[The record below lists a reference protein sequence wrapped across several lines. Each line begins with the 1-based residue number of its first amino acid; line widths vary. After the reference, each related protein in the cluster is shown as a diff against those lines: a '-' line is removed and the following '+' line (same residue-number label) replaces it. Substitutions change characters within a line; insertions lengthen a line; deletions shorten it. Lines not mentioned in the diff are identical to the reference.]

1 MPFALGQRWISD
13 TESDLGLG
21 TVVQVEGRMVTVL
34 FPATG
39 DNRMFSREDAPLTRV
54 IFNPGDVVESHEE
67 WKLTISEVKE
77 QGDIVAYVGT
87 RSDTNET
94 IELRETLLNHNV
106 RFNKPQDRLFA
117 GQIDRLDRFGVRYRS
132 QLLRHKLATSDIL
145 GLQGPR
151 VGLIPHQQWIAHE
164 VGQRFAPRVLLA
176 DEVGLGKTIE
186 AGLIIHQ
193 QLLTGRAERILI
205 IVPDSLRHQWLVE
218 MLRRFNLKFSVF
230 DEERCVEAYA
240 DNDNP
245 FYTEQL
251 IICSMDLLRQKKR
264 LDQAVDADW
273 DLMVVDEA
281 HHLEWSEEAPSRAY
295 KIVEALSDEV
305 PGVLLLTATP
315 DQLGHQSH
323 FARLRLLDP
332 DRFYDYD
339 AFIKEEENYRDVA
352 LAADALISNQA
363 LSTESIN
370 ILTALI
376 SEKDISSSLALI
388 QDDDVADEL
397 KQASRDELL
406 QGLLD
411 RHGTGRVLYR
421 NSRASVKGF
430 PKRIFTAYPH
440 AMPEQYLTAARVNA
454 MMSTSR
460 PGTGIAQL
468 ELKVKQALSPE
479 KIYQAFD
486 SDNAAWWKFDP
497 RVEWLIEF
505 LKEHRREKVLI
516 IASQAETA
524 LSLEEALRTR
534 EGIQATVFHEGMSI
548 IERDKAGAYFAQ
560 EIAGAQALICSEIGS
575 EGRNF
580 QFASHLV
587 LFDLPLNP
595 DLLEQRIG
603 RLDRIG
609 QENDIKIHLPYL
621 KDTAQEKLMNW
632 YHQGLNAFELTCPSG
647 HVLYKTFAAELLALL
662 TISNTSSEDNEQAL
676 THLLSGTQ
684 DKYQELKQAMEQG
697 RDKLLEINS
706 HGGEKAKE
714 LVKRLAARDEDTD
727 LITSVIRLWDIIGVD
742 QEDNGENSII
752 LKPTEHMLYPSYPG
766 LPEDGITVTFNRET
780 ALSRDDIA
788 LITQEHPIVQTALDL
803 VTSSETGT
811 TSVAV
816 LKNKSLP
823 AGTLFLELI
832 YMADASAPKSS
843 QLYRYL
849 PPTPIRVLLDKSG
862 NNLSE
867 KVDYDSFDKQLSAV
881 NRHIGSKLVNA
892 SQVLIHPLLPKA
904 EAVAQVELEKLV
916 NAARESMTTQLTAE
930 LSRLEALKAIN
941 PNIREDE
948 LDYLRDQMQ
957 DLRGYIDDCPLQL
970 DAIRLVLVS
979 HA

>member
-54 IFNPGDVVESHEE
+54 IYNPGDSVESHEG
-67 WKLTISEVKE
+67 WHMTVSEIEEQNQLIIYHGVK
-77 QGDIVAYVGT
+77 QG
-87 RSDTNET
+87 SDEPVS
-94 IELRETLLNHNV
+94 LRETLLNHNV
-106 RFNKPQDRLFA
+106 RFNKPQNRLFA
-117 GQIDRLDRFGVRYRS
+117 GQIDRLERFGVRYRS
-132 QLLRHKLATSDIL
+132 QLLRHKLATSDLL

-164 VGQRFAPRVLLA
+164 VGRRFAPRVLLA

-193 QLLTGRAERILI
+193 QLLTGRAERVLI

-240 DNDNP
+240 DSDNP
-245 FYTEQL
+245 FDTEQL
-251 IICSMDLLRQKKR
+251 IICSMDLLRKKKR
-264 LDQAVDADW
+264 LEQAVDADW

-281 HHLEWSEEAPSRAY
+281 HHLEWSEDKPSRQY
-295 KIVEALSDEV
+295 QVVEALSDVV

-332 DRFYDYD
+332 DRFYDYQT
-339 AFIKEEENYRDVA
+339 FITEEESYRDVA
-352 LAADALISNQA
+352 AAADAL
-363 LSTESIN
+363 LSDDNKLSDDAVNSLTE
-370 ILTALI
+370 LLA
-376 SEKDISSSLALI
+376 EKDINPSI
-388 QDDDVADEL
+388 QMIQSDDVDADMQ
-397 KQASRDELL
+397 QAAREELL
-406 QGLLD
+406 QELLD

-430 PKRIFTAYPH
+430 PRRIFNPRPQI
-440 AMPEQYLTAARVNA
+440 MPEQYRTAARVSA
-454 MMSTSR
+454 VMST
-460 PGTGIAQL
+460 GAATGAAQL
-468 ELKVKQALSPE
+468 ELKVKKALSPE
-479 KIYQAFD
+479 KIYQEFD
-486 SDNAAWWKFDP
+486 SENSEWWKFDP
-497 RVEWLIEF
+497 RVDWLIEF
-505 LKEHRREKVLI
+505 LTSHRSQKVLI
-516 IASQAETA
+516 IAGRAETA
-524 LSLEEALRTR
+524 LSLEEALRLR

-560 EIAGAQALICSEIGS
+560 EEGGAQALICSEIGS

-609 QENDIKIHLPYL
+609 QQNDVSIHLPYFT
-621 KDTAQEKLMNW
+621 DTAQEALMNW
-632 YHQGLNAFELTCPSG
+632 YHRGLNAFELTCPSG
-647 HVLYKTFAAELLALL
+647 HMLYKEFESGLLLCL
-662 TISNTSSEDNEQAL
+662 TTGDEDAM
-676 THLLSGTQ
+676 TQ
-684 DKYQELKQAMEQG
+684 LMNHTRQRYKELKQAMEQG
-697 RDKLLEINS
+697 RDRLLEINS
-706 HGGEKAKE
+706 HGGKKSQE
-714 LVKRLAARDEDTD
+714 LVERLASRDQDTG
-727 LITSVIRLWDIIGVD
+727 LISSVIRLWDIIGVD
-742 QEDNGENSII
+742 QEDQGENTII
-752 LKPTEHMLYPSYPG
+752 LKPSEHMLFPAYPG
-766 LPEDGITVTFNRET
+766 LPEDGVTVTFDRNT

-788 LITQEHPIVQTALDL
+788 LITQEHPLVQTGLDL
-803 VTSSETGT
+803 ITGSETGSV
-811 TSVAV
+811 SVAL
-816 LKNKSLP
+816 LKNKALP

-849 PPTPIRVLLDKSG
+849 PPTPIRVLLDKEGNDLSG
-862 NNLSE
+862 N
-867 KVDYDSFDKQLSAV
+867 VDFDDFDRRLSAV
-881 NRHIGSKLVNA
+881 NRHIGSKLVTA
-892 SQVLIHPLLPKA
+892 SQAQIHPLLPRARQAA
-904 EAVAQVELEKLV
+904 EARLARLV
-916 NAARESMTTQLTAE
+916 DDARETMTAQITAE
-930 LSRLEALKAIN
+930 LERLQALKAVN
-941 PNIREDE
+941 PNIRDEE
-948 LDYLRDQMQ
+948 LDHLREQIQ
-957 DLRGYIDDCPLQL
+957 ELSGYMNDCPLQL

>member
-1 MPFALGQRWISD
+1 MPFSLGQRWISD
-13 TESDLGLG
+13 TESELGLG
-21 TVVQVEGRMVTVL
+21 TVVGMEGRMVTVL
-34 FPATG
+34 FSATG
-39 DNRMFSREDAPLTRV
+39 ENRLFSRSEAPLTRV
-54 IFNPGDVVESHEE
+54 IFNPGDKVESHDEWSLTVTEVEE
-67 WKLTISEVKE
+67 KDNLIIYHGIHSETGE
-77 QGDIVAYVGT
+77 QA
-87 RSDTNET
+87 S
-94 IELRETLLNHNV
+94 LRETLLNHNI

-117 GQIDRLDRFGVRYRS
+117 GQIDRMDRFGVRYQC
-132 QLLRHKLATSDIL
+132 QLLRNKLATSDLL

-193 QLLTGRAERILI
+193 QLLTGRAERILV
-205 IVPDSLRHQWLVE
+205 IVPDTLRHQWLVE
-218 MLRRFNLKFSVF
+218 MLRRFNLRFSVF
-230 DEERCVEAYA
+230 DEDRCVEAYA

-251 IICSMDLLRQKKR
+251 VICSLELLRKKKR
-264 LDQAVDADW
+264 LEQALDADW

-281 HHLEWSEEAPSRAY
+281 HHLEWSEDAPSRAY
-295 KIVEALSDEV
+295 KVVEALSEVV

-332 DRFYDYD
+332 DRFYDYPS
-339 AFIKEEENYRDVA
+339 FLKEEESYKDVA
-352 LAADALISNQA
+352 TAADALACGES
-363 LSTESIN
+363 LSSEAIAS
-370 ILTALI
+370 LTQLL
-376 SEKDISSSLALI
+376 SEKDISDSINLI
-388 QDDDVADEL
+388 QDASANAD
-397 KQASRDELL
+397 KRNQAREELL
-406 QGLLD
+406 QELLD

-430 PKRIFTAYPH
+430 PTRNLHIHPQP
-440 AMPEQYLTAARVNA
+440 MPEQYVTASRVSA
-454 MMSTSR
+454 MMNKHLDTN
-460 PGTGIAQL
+460 A
-468 ELKVKQALSPE
+468 KVRQVLSPE
-479 KIYQAFD
+479 KIYQDFD
-486 SDNAAWWKFDP
+486 SGSASWWKFDP
-497 RVEWLIEF
+497 RVDWLIDF
-505 LKEHRREKVLI
+505 LKTNRSKKVLI

-560 EIAGAQALICSEIGS
+560 ETGGAQALICSEIGS

-609 QENDIKIHLPYL
+609 QKNDVEIHLPYL
-621 KDTAQEKLMNW
+621 AGTAQERLMQW
-632 YHQGLNAFELTCPSG
+632 YHQGLNAFECTCPSG
-647 HVLYKTFAAELLALL
+647 HILFGEFSGELLETLTTDDESSLETLL
-662 TISNTSSEDNEQAL
+662 DNTKSR
-676 THLLSGTQ
+676 
-684 DKYQELKQAMEQG
+684 YQELKVAMEQG

-706 HGGEKAKE
+706 HGGERANK
-714 LVKRLAARDEDTD
+714 LVESLAARDEDTQ
-727 LITSVIRLWDIIGVD
+727 LIGSVIRLWDIIGVE
-742 QEDNGENSII
+742 QEDSGENAIVLHPS
-752 LKPTEHMLYPSYPG
+752 EHMMFPTYPG
-766 LPEDGITVTFNRET
+766 LPEDGITVTFDRDM

-788 LITQEHPIVQTALDL
+788 LITQEHPIVQTGLDL
-803 VTSSETGT
+803 ITSSETGT

-816 LKNKSLP
+816 LKNKALP
-823 AGTLFLELI
+823 AGTVFLELI

-849 PPTPIRVLLDKSG
+849 PPTPIRILLDKSG
-862 NNLSE
+862 NNLSDNVTYE
-867 KVDYDSFDKQLSAV
+867 SFDRQLSAV
-881 NRHIGSKLVNA
+881 NRHIASKLVTA
-892 SQVLIHPLLPKA
+892 SQAILHPLFAKGETFAANELKLLTETA
-904 EAVAQVELEKLV
+904 REKMTQQLTGELE
-916 NAARESMTTQLTAE
+916 
-930 LSRLEALKAIN
+930 RLKALKAVN
-941 PNIREDE
+941 PNIRDE
-948 LDYLRDQMQ
+948 ELTHLSEQMSELNRYLDSSQ
-957 DLRGYIDDCPLQL
+957 LQL